1 MPHDVI
7 MPALGMAQD
16 TGLIVSWLKNA
27 GDPVKVGDPLI
38 EVETDK
44 ATMEV
49 EAQAEGFLVDVQAAA
64 GEAVPVGD
72 LIARISET
80 AENSVQSS
88 DEGVQ
93 QTPNEP
99 LNGHQVIMP
108 ALGMAQET
116 GLIISW
122 AKEPGD
128 AVSEDDV
135 LLEVETDK
143 SAMEVAAGAS
153 GYVAGIFAE
162 AGSEVPVG
170 DTIALITTEMPS
182 APVAKATKAKASA
195 APKSVAPEAPASVDV
210 KPAAKPAASVRSE
223 GKILAS
229 PKLKRLVE
237 EQGLDLALLA
247 RDGVP
252 QPYHV
257 SDLETLK
264 QLASRKA
271 SAKGGVA
278 QSRRLTASLSAN
290 ELDDFLAWLA
300 SETGE
305 AVRAETVFAFF
316 AAGSLRPLGGGSDQI
331 IATDAFGIKRHYQNP
346 DLSGLSDIAP
356 TGDSEGAACL
366 VRDLTMSAVTDIQ
379 LGAEDIPVL
388 SVTRAQAN
396 LTVTLEAPSDALS
409 AEATLSLISRF
420 AERVQNPLR
429 HLL

>member
-16 TGLIVSWLKNA
+16 TGLIVSWLKSA

-49 EAQAEGFLVDVQAAA
+49 EAQADGFLVDVQAAA

-80 AENSVQSS
+80 AENSAEALEATTELAK
-88 DEGVQ
+88 D
-93 QTPNEP
+93 EP
-99 LNGHQVIMP
+99 LDGHQVIMP

-122 AKEPGD
+122 AKQPGD

-143 SAMEVAAGAS
+143 SAMEVPAEAS

-170 DTIALITTEMPS
+170 DSIALITAEMPS
-182 APVAKATKAKASA
+182 APVAKAAAAKAPSPQKAA
-195 APKSVAPEAPASVDV
+195 APEPLASVDEKPAV
-210 KPAAKPAASVRSE
+210 KPAAPRPE

-229 PKLKRLVE
+229 PKLKRLAA
-237 EQGLDLALLA
+237 EQGLDLDLLA
-247 RDGVP
+247 RDCVP

-257 SDLETLK
+257 SDLETLR
-264 QLASRKA
+264 QLASRKTPA
-271 SAKGGVA
+271 QGTVVQNRRVTAKVP
-278 QSRRLTASLSAN
+278 TVEFDN
-290 ELDDFLAWLA
+290 FLAWLG
-300 SETGE
+300 SETGK
-305 AVRAETVFAFF
+305 AIRAESVFAFF
-316 AAGSLRPLGGGSDQI
+316 AAGILRPLVGGSDQI
-331 IATDAFGIKRHYQNP
+331 IATDAFGITRHYQNP
-346 DLSGLSDIAP
+346 DLSGLSDMAP
-356 TGDSEGAACL
+356 TEDSESATCL
-366 VRDLTMSAVTDIQ
+366 VRDLTMSAVTDIK

-388 SVTRAQAN
+388 SVTRAEAN

-420 AERVQNPLR
+420 TERLQNPLR